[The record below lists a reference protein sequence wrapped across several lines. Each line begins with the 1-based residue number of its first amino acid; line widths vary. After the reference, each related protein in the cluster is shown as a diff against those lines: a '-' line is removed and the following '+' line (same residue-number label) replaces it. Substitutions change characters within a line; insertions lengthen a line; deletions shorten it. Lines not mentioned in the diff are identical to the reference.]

1 MIYLKKIINKQIINS
16 ILQISKDIIIRIVRY
31 QIKRKIYLFKFKSKR
46 NKKYLKKAKRRTLL
60 DFLNRIRKRT
70 LNVLKIMKNK
80 VKK

>member
-1 MIYLKKIINKQIINS
+1 MIHLKKIINKQIIDS
-16 ILQISKDIIIRIVRY
+16 TLQINKKIIIRIMKY

-60 DFLNRIRKRT
+60 DFLNRILKRT
-70 LNVLKIMKNK
+70 RYAFKIMKNQ